1 MNSMINLTPSPP
13 TLVPATK
20 YYPQLKATVRMA
32 PKGSAHEGWLD
43 LGDLVVLAYGP
54 SDDYAGAANPK
65 DAASTLINKVRSKVG
80 DFERC
85 AKIRWEGDAS
95 HYRRLVPNADAKTF
109 IAMRVRTPTAQV
121 LAMEMGITT
130 FQPELKHYPQLKTT
144 ARMAPKGSAYEGWL
158 DLGDLVALAYGPSDG
173 YAGAAN
179 PKNAACQLISKVKR
193 GYVRWTEPPKFG
205 TMSRLETSSSTR
217 SF

>member
-1 MNSMINLTPSPP
+1 MMNSMIDLTPSASPP

-43 LGDLVVLAYGP
+43 LGDV
-54 SDDYAGAANPK
+54 
-65 DAASTLINKVRSKVG
+65 
-80 DFERC
+80 
-85 AKIRWEGDAS
+85 
-95 HYRRLVPNADAKTF
+95 
-109 IAMRVRTPTAQV
+109 
-121 LAMEMGITT
+121 
-130 FQPELKHYPQLKTT
+130 
-144 ARMAPKGSAYEGWL
+144 
-158 DLGDLVALAYGPSDG
+158 VALAYGPSDG